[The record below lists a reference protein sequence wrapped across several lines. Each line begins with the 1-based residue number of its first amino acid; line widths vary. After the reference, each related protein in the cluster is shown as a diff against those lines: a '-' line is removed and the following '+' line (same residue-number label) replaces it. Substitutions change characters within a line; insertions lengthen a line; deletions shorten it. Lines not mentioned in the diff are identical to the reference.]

1 MSKWSLAKLLENLH
15 NDIKQRL
22 DIVRQ
27 SFEHPGAKG
36 NASENV
42 WLEILKSFLPMRY
55 QVDSAHIV
63 DSNGRFSEQ
72 IDIVVY
78 DRQYSPLIFR
88 YAGELIIPAE
98 SVYAVFEAKQTI
110 SAKEVRYACKKVR
123 SVRKLHRTSIA
134 IPHAGGE
141 YPPKPLVPIY
151 GGVLTLESK
160 WSPPLGNSLLKSLDQ
175 ITDEGRLDMGCVA
188 AHGCFMLNNETDKYE
203 IQNGERAITFFLITL
218 IARLQSSG
226 TVAMM
231 DLQPYAKW
239 L

>member
-15 NDIKQRL
+15 NDIEQRL
-22 DIVRQ
+22 EIIRQ

-36 NASENV
+36 NASEKV
-42 WLEILKSFLPMRY
+42 WLDILRKFLPMRY
-55 QVDSAHIV
+55 QADSAHIV
-63 DSNGRFSEQ
+63 DSKGQFSEQ
-72 IDIVVY
+72 IDIVIY
-78 DRQYSPLIFR
+78 DRQYSPLIFQ

-110 SAKEVRYACKKVR
+110 SASEVRYACEKVQ

-141 YPPKPLVPIY
+141 YPPKPLVHIY

-160 WSPPLGNSLLKSLDQ
+160 WSPPLGKSLLKSLDQ
-175 ITDEGRLDMGCVA
+175 VTDEGKLDMGCVA
-188 AHGCFMLNNETDKYE
+188 AHGCFMLNKETNEYE
-203 IQNGERAITFFLITL
+203 ILDGEKAATVFLINL

-226 TVAMM
+226 TAAMM
-231 DLQPYAKW
+231 DLQSYAKW